1 MDEEV
6 LDNLEAVED
15 DNETSNFPLFQQKQI
30 AEFIKKILGDN
41 ITAQKAFRDKFNRC
55 LSLFVFYLSHMVTVI
70 KEDTRKKKNE
80 KKRMQITK
88 DDIIMTL
95 KAIDFQ
101 EIAESIQN
109 LHILQSSLENGIQ
122 QENQLDQGEE
132 HEEMREIQNFENIED
147 EQKEEEI
154 DDNNEQIQDN
164 QDQGN
169 EEIEDENNQDIEN
182 ENGQDVENE
191 NDQQ

>member
-6 LDNLEAVED
+6 LDNLQAVED

-30 AEFIKKILGDN
+30 GEFIKKILGDN

-70 KEDTRKKKNE
+70 KEENRKKKNE

-88 DDIIMTL
+88 DDILMTL

-101 EIAESIQN
+101 DIAESIQN
-109 LHILQSSLENGIQ
+109 LHLLQSSQENGIQ
-122 QENQLDQGEE
+122 QENVLDQGEE
-132 HEEMREIQNFENIED
+132 HEEMREIQNFENNED

-154 DDNNEQIQDN
+154 DDNKDQIQDN

-182 ENGQDVENE
+182 D